1 MNCKTGIWIDGS
13 KAIIVK
19 LNNSTESVVELKSNI
34 ETAVH
39 HENDIDKAVFMGKKH
54 ITQEK
59 KFEERKKHQTTEFLK
74 NVLETSKNSVELFV
88 FGPSNLK
95 TQLKDFILKDKLLA
109 GKLKAVEKADS
120 MTLEQ
125 IIAHVKAFFRNELKS
140 KSL

>member
-39 HENDIDKAVFMGKKH
+39 HENDRDKAVFMGKKH

-74 NVLETSKNSVELFV
+74 NVLETSKNSGELFV

-125 IIAHVKAFFRNELKS
+125 IIAHVKAFFRNESKS

>member
-1 MNCKTGIWIDGS
+1 MSTKTGIWIDGS

-19 LNNSTESVVELKSNI
+19 LNHSIESAIELKSNI

-39 HENDIDKAVFMGKKH
+39 HENDIDKDVFMGKKH
-54 ITQEK
+54 ITKEK
-59 KFEERKKHQTTEFLK
+59 KFEERKKHQTIQFLK
-74 NVLETSKNSVELFV
+74 NVLENCTNSGELFV
-88 FGPSNLK
+88 FGPGNLK

-109 GKLKAVEKADS
+109 VKLKAVETADS

-125 IIAHVKAFFRNELKS
+125 IIARVKTFFMQESKS